1 MKLKVF
7 VVQFLLGL
15 LFISASS
22 AASIGD
28 PAPPVFV
35 ERWVKGAP
43 VRVGA
48 GTNIFVVEFWAT
60 WCGPCKQS
68 IPHLTELQKKYA
80 DKGVIFVGFSDE
92 KVETVQPFVAAQ
104 GGNMDYRVV
113 VDSSKRTFNNWMKAY
128 GESGIPHAF
137 VVGTN
142 GQVLWHDH
150 PMSGLDQT
158 LERITQGTFN
168 LERAK
173 NFEAGERAVK
183 QYTLQV
189 SRANAAEKA
198 APVGEKILTEYSQ
211 DWRIP
216 NRLARAILTD
226 ATVRS
231 RDLPLALRAAT
242 LSTEMTKRRA
252 SDALEM
258 LARAQYATGKKN
270 EALATA
276 QEALTVCRDASDREG
291 IEKLIAMYQKAGA
304 TASRP

>member
-1 MKLKVF
+1 MKFTVPGLLL
-7 VVQFLLGL
+7 LLGL
-15 LFISASS
+15 AAQTGLR

-28 PAPPVFV
+28 PAPAVFV

-43 VRVGA
+43 VKIGP

-60 WCGPCKQS
+60 WCGPCKRS

-80 DKGVIFVGFSDE
+80 DKGVVVIGVSDE

-104 GGNMDYRVV
+104 GGGMDYRVV
-113 VDSSKRTFNNWMKAY
+113 VDSSKRTFNLWMKAY

-142 GQVLWHDH
+142 GLVLWHDH
-150 PMSGLDQT
+150 PMSGLDQA
-158 LERITQGTFN
+158 LERITQGTFD
-168 LERAK
+168 LERAR
-173 NFEAGERAVK
+173 NFETGERYIK

-189 SRANAAEKA
+189 CKPNAAEKS
-198 APVGEKILTEYSQ
+198 APIGDKILTEYAK

-226 ATVRS
+226 PQVRS

-242 LSTEMTKRRA
+242 MSTELTKRRA
-252 SDALEM
+252 ADALEM

-276 QEALTVCRDASDREG
+276 NEALTVCRDAGDRAE

-304 TASRP
+304 TLPQ

>member
-1 MKLKVF
+1 MKSTAFGLS
-7 VVQFLLGL
+7 LLL
-15 LFISASS
+15 TLSLSISLR

-28 PAPPVFV
+28 PAPSVFV

-43 VRVGA
+43 VKIGP

-60 WCGPCKQS
+60 WCGPCKKS

-80 DKGVIFVGFSDE
+80 DQGVIFVSFSDE
-92 KVETVQPFVAAQ
+92 KLETVQPFVAAQ

-113 VDSSKRTFNNWMKAY
+113 VDSSKRTFNNWMTAY
-128 GESGIPHAF
+128 GESGIPCAF
-137 VVGTN
+137 IVGTN
-142 GQVLWHDH
+142 GLVLWHDF
-150 PMSGLDQT
+150 PNSGLDLALKQIT
-158 LERITQGTFN
+158 EGRFDIERS
-168 LERAK
+168 K
-173 NFEAGERAVK
+173 NFEAGERCLK

-189 SRANAAEKA
+189 SRANATEKA
-198 APVGEKILTEYSQ
+198 APVGEKLLADYSQ

-226 ATVRS
+226 SQVRS

-242 LSTEMTKRRA
+242 KSVELTKRRA

-258 LARAQYATGKKN
+258 LARAQYATGSKN

-276 QEALTVCRDASDREG
+276 NEALSVCKDADDR
-291 IEKLIAMYQKAGA
+291 KDLQDLVALYQKGGA
-304 TASRP
+304 TLSKQ